1 MLAKEAYVKEA
12 FVYILLMTCDLPTY
26 VYCCVLTHVWLQ
38 TLCAKDTMCPFAA
51 ELSKEELKPRN
62 KVALSLQLSRISSDR
77 FLTL

>member
-38 TLCAKDTMCPFAA
+38 TLCAKDTMCHFAV
-51 ELSKEELKPRN
+51 ELSKE
-62 KVALSLQLSRISSDR
+62 
-77 FLTL
+77 